1 MEYELKVKF
10 DSLDSVKTFVH
21 IDDLMTANIE
31 ARSIIRNRLKYQD
44 NEDDVVELLEYLRD
58 TLYIEGLE

>member
-21 IDDLMTANIE
+21 IDDLMTANAE